1 MERAGKTRWKRLP
14 ENNPMKLKNAL
25 RASAAALLTIA
36 AMASQAALVTFDFRA
51 PSTGALL
58 PTDDV
63 VSDRGTTLRV
73 QSFLGG
79 IPQSSYVVSPDGS
92 GPELGFDPQLQRNIG
107 YFPPVNFA
115 VTANY
120 EVGFNFDHQVRLVSA
135 EFLLLNPDGSRVD
148 IFLDGVDDYYFLL
161 DDTGQPLPQAV
172 SVSFGNLP
180 LAGSVVMRNNGGQ
193 GSAFS
198 LVSLSVE
205 DATVP
210 EPGTWALVA
219 IALAA
224 GVAAR
229 RRRPQA

>member
-1 MERAGKTRWKRLP
+1 MERAGKTRWKRLL

-36 AMASQAALVTFDFRA
+36 ATASQAALVTFDFRA
-51 PSTGALL
+51 PSTGSLS

-63 VSDRGTTLRV
+63 VSDRGTTLKV
-73 QSFLGG
+73 QSFRDG
-79 IPQSSYVVSPDGS
+79 IPQDSYALSPDGS
-92 GPELGFDPQLQRNIG
+92 GPIASFDPQLQRLIG

-115 VTANY
+115 AADNY
-120 EVGFNFDHQVRLVSA
+120 QVSFNFDHQVKLVSA
-135 EFLLLNPDGSRVD
+135 EFLLLNPNGSLVD
-148 IFLDGVDDYYFLL
+148 IFLDGVVDYSFLL
-161 DDTGQPLPQAV
+161 EDTGGPLPQAV
-172 SVSFGNLP
+172 GVSFGDLP
-180 LAGSVVMRNNGGQ
+180 LAESVVMRARIQ